1 MVFFG
6 KQSSGGKQQKK
17 NPSQDTHGNRRG
29 NSKFTPSLK
38 DNLDEL
44 KKNLRNSSD
53 LEMRPLGSELAPN
66 IAMIAIYIS
75 DLTDE
80 AKLNEYILR
89 PLMST
94 ILRTDARNEKLV
106 HIIHERVVE
115 VGAAYITT
123 EIDECIQRLLDGYC
137 LLLVEGAACGLLIHI
152 SNMEG
157 RQVSE
162 PTAETVLRGP
172 QQSFNE
178 NIGTNINLLR
188 QIIRSPNLH
197 IENLQ
202 VGTETRTQVALIYL
216 DDVAAPETVE
226 TIRSRIEALQI
237 NSVLESGYIE
247 ALIQDRIYT
256 PFPTLKN
263 TERPDAIAGG
273 ILEGQIA
280 IMVDGSPFVLLAP
293 VTLFQLFHSP
303 EDYYNRFDIATFL
316 RLIRFTAFVISMS
329 LPALYIAVTTFHQE
343 MLPTT
348 LLITLAA
355 QREGIPFPGLVEA
368 LLMELTFEVL
378 REAGVRMPRAIGPA
392 ISIVGALVL
401 GQAAVEAGIVS
412 AGMVIVVSFTAIC
425 NFVIPQLNIAISA
438 RLIRFTFMLLAG
450 VFGFMGIV
458 AGVLTVLIHLA
469 GLESFG
475 VPYMSP
481 LAPFDWSKMKDNF
494 IRAPLKFLIK
504 RQPRNVVNR
513 RSKQE

>member
-1 MVFFG
+1 MFFG
-6 KQSSGGKQQKK
+6 NQSSGRKQQKK
-17 NPSQDTHGNRRG
+17 NKSQHAHSHQRG
-29 NSKFTPSLK
+29 DNSLGSSLK
-38 DNLDEL
+38 DNLDKL
-44 KKNLRNSSD
+44 KADLHNSSD
-53 LEMRPLGSELAPN
+53 LEIRPIGSQLAPEVPMT
-66 IAMIAIYIS
+66 AVYIGE
-75 DLTDE
+75 LTDE
-80 AKLNEYILR
+80 TTLNEYILR

-94 ILRTDARNEKLV
+94 ILRTEARNEKLV
-106 HIIHERVVE
+106 HIILERVVE

-123 EIDECIQRLLDGYC
+123 DIDECIQRLLDGYC
-137 LLLVEGAACGLLIHI
+137 LLLVQGAACGLLIHI

-178 NIGTNINLLR
+178 NIGTNINLVR
-188 QIIRSPNLH
+188 QIIRSPSLH
-197 IENLQ
+197 IDSLQ
-202 VGTETRTQVALIYL
+202 VGSETRTQVALLYL
-216 DDVAAPETVE
+216 DDVADPEIVN

-237 NSVLESGYIE
+237 SSILESGYIE
-247 ALIQDRIYT
+247 SLIQDRIYT
-256 PFPTLKN
+256 PFPTMKN

-293 VTLFQLFHSP
+293 VTLFQLFHTP
-303 EDYYNRFDIATFL
+303 EDYYNRFDIASFL
-316 RLIRFTAFVISMS
+316 RLIRFTAFFISMT

-401 GQAAVEAGIVS
+401 GQAAVDAGIVS
-412 AGMVIVVSFTAIC
+412 AGMVMVVSFTAIC

-438 RLIRFTFMLLAG
+438 RLIRFSFMILAG
-450 VFGFMGIV
+450 VFGFIGIV
-458 AGVLTVLIHLA
+458 SGIITVLIHLA

-475 VPYMSP
+475 MPYMSP
-481 LAPFDWSKMKDNF
+481 IAPFDWSKMKDNF
-494 IRAPLKFLIK
+494 IRAPMKYLIK
-504 RQPRNVVNR
+504 QKAGNVIER